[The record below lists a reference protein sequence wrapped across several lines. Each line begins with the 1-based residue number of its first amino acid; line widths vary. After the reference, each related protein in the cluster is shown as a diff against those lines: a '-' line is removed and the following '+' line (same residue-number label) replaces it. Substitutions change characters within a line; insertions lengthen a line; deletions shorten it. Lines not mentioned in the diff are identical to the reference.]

1 MQVNHYNSLPT
12 GMPRVSFCSAMGK
25 SIAHVIKGLF
35 YECGSSFVRQGSQLE
50 RKYLL
55 LSKYHYFASRPL
67 ISKFFFGKY
76 FVSTSVNMEVKDSLT
91 DPADL
96 DRQAKIMQRARQ
108 LAGKNVQFD
117 DKSISDQKSTKGVCL
132 AASLKFGQIFMRKMH
147 SRGLSSEAAFA
158 KAAGRFTRGASKKT
172 CLKYNVQKTVDVCL
186 GAKARS
192 LNVQDKTR
200 IQTKK
205 REQVVANLFKLKT
218 RKSVAEMDRK
228 TLKTQFKNLS
238 NGSYE
243 VGLYGKNPHSV
254 FIHKEDHRVFFFDPT
269 YGSALM
275 PTDQHIK
282 ALSRIMWF
290 TGVKKLDFT
299 PIELKPN
306 YVYLS
311 SGSNVSDLDA
321 ASDGNLIDYCAE
333 LSQY

>member
-1 MQVNHYNSLPT
+1 MQVNHYTSLPP
-12 GMPRVSFCSAMGK
+12 GMPRTSFCSALGK
-25 SIAHVIKGLF
+25 SIGHVIAGLF
-35 YECGSSFVRQGSQLE
+35 YECGSSFASHGSNLE
-50 RKYLL
+50 RKCLL
-55 LSKYHYFASRPL
+55 LSKYHYFAAHPL
-67 ISKFFFGKY
+67 ISKIFFGTY
-76 FVSTSVNMEVKDSLT
+76 FVAPSVNMESKDSLT
-91 DPADL
+91 QPADL
-96 DRQAKIMQRARQ
+96 DRQAKMMQRARQ
-108 LAGKNVQFD
+108 LAGKNIQFD
-117 DKSISDQKSTKGVCL
+117 DKSISDQKNTKGVFL

-147 SRGLSSEAAFA
+147 SKGLSPEAAFA

-172 CLKYNVQKTVDVCL
+172 CLKYNVQKAVDVCL

-192 LNVQDKTR
+192 LNVQDKTK

-205 REQVVANLFKLKT
+205 REQAVANLFKLKT
-218 RKSVAEMDRK
+218 RKSVAELDRK
-228 TLKTQFKNLS
+228 TLKTQFKNLP

-243 VGLYGKNPHSV
+243 VGLYGKNLHSI

-311 SGSNVSDLDA
+311 SGSAASSLEVS
-321 ASDGNLIDYCAE
+321 SDGNLIDYSAK